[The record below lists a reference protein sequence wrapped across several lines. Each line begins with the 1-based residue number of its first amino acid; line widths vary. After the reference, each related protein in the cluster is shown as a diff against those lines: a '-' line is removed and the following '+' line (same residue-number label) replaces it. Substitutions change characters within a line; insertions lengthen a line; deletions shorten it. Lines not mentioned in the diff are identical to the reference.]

1 MGWTSYHVD
10 KTYKNGKPFIDRKA
24 ECDKM
29 FISDAVS
36 WKTHEVIGR
45 YELLKSAM
53 VGSTHYAAVRKTI
66 FATETEPESVK
77 VFAAV
82 TLTKVDNKDYY
93 NFAYKNMDE
102 SMGPCECKCPKAILD
117 LLTPTEY
124 EYAREW
130 RKRCYENLK
139 KKKDSNALGNLPI
152 GSVIKCILN
161 GKEIVLEKHAPAY
174 QFRRAFWKLVD
185 KASYIP
191 AKHIPNN
198 YEVVKKGD
206 S

>member
-93 NFAYKNMDE
+93 NFAYKDMDE
-102 SMGPCECKCPKAILD
+102 SVGPCECKCPKAILD

-124 EYAREW
+124 EYAKEW

-152 GSVIKCILN
+152 GSVIKCTLN

-185 KASYIP
+185 EASYIP

>member
-82 TLTKVDNKDYY
+82 TLTRVDNKDYY
-93 NFAYKNMDE
+93 NFAYKDMDE
-102 SMGPCECKCPKAILD
+102 SVGPCECKCPKAILD

-124 EYAREW
+124 EYAKEW

-152 GSVIKCILN
+152 GSVIKCTLN

-185 KASYIP
+185 EASYIP

>member
-139 KKKDSNALGNLPI
+139 KKKDSNALSNLPI
-152 GSVIKCILN
+152 GSVIKCTLN
-161 GKEIVLEKHAPAY
+161 GKEIALEKHIPAY
-174 QFRRAFWKLVD
+174 QFKRPFWKMID
-185 KASYIP
+185 EASYIQT
-191 AKHIPNN
+191 KHIPNN
-198 YEVVKKGD
+198 YEIVKKGD

>member
-93 NFAYKNMDE
+93 NFAYKDMDE

-152 GSVIKCILN
+152 GSVIKCTLN
-161 GKEIVLEKHAPAY
+161 GEEIVLEKHAPAY